1 MKRKM
6 ITSLLFSLLLI
17 TGCGNKTETEKK
29 TTTTTPATEK
39 EMTEEK
45 TYKGLVNT
53 NIDLNLRND
62 EAEVFFQ
69 DNTLAKIEVI
79 NNHLVIRLLK
89 EGNTKFEIRLKDGKK
104 EYHHLIVYDFSF
116 SSFESTP
123 IGESIRL
130 EKSKEEAVFSLSDD
144 NIHRKE

>member
-17 TGCGNKTETEKK
+17 TGYGNKTETEKK

-116 SSFESTP
+116 SSFE
-123 IGESIRL
+123 
-130 EKSKEEAVFSLSDD
+130 
-144 NIHRKE
+144 